1 MEKRQTACIRHS
13 HQKIRSRK
21 THERLSNY
29 FLHTIIKRIKFKG
42 LELGKSN
49 WIKQF
54 QLLKGIRMVFTNIL
68 MFNGLDLLMEISKD
82 KIDLKY
88 IF

>member
-1 MEKRQTACIRHS
+1 M
-13 HQKIRSRK
+13 
-21 THERLSNY
+21 
-29 FLHTIIKRIKFKG
+29 
-42 LELGKSN
+42 GKSN

-68 MFNGLDLLMEISKD
+68 TFNGPDLLMEISKD